1 MPPATIAQVAD
12 HIEHVREAAGLAH
25 VGIGADF
32 DGTPILPHGLG
43 DVSRYPALFHE
54 LQRRHWSEA
63 DLKALAGANILRA
76 LRDAESF
83 AATVLSASMYPG
95 DASVLIVGAGPIGMV
110 LALELAR
117 LRVPTL
123 LVDSEATTRAY
134 PKGNT
139 HNARTMEHYR
149 RLGLAGQV
157 RAVGLPTDHPTDVAY
172 FTRLSGHELA
182 RLPMPSTAGK
192 LAAARQADDFAQVIE
207 PIHRANQMYVEK
219 VLADACERSP
229 LISVCRGWRA
239 GEFAQRE
246 GDVELTVDP
255 ATGTGG
261 QPVTVRGAF
270 LVGCDGGRSRIRQGL
285 GIRYAGEGPLG
296 NSLFGGPMVS
306 AHLRIPGLR
315 KHLAGREFWQGW
327 SVNQDVVTDLITLD
341 GADEY
346 MTHAALD
353 SNPDSAQLAAV
364 VARALA
370 CDVDVEVLTMAPWT
384 AGRALVAE
392 KFASGRVFLC
402 GDSVHL
408 FTPTGGLGMNTG
420 IDDAANLAWKLAAVL
435 HGWGGPGLLASY
447 EAERHPVAVRN
458 TTAARALARGVQ
470 SVEVG
475 ADIEEPG
482 PAGDAERRRV
492 GALLSQLGEEFASIG
507 VQLGARYDGSPVVL
521 GDGTQAPPD
530 RPDVY
535 QPSAT
540 PGGRLPHLRLPDG
553 SSVFDR
559 LGPGFTLLRTD
570 KSAGVDAGIE
580 ALRRQASAAGVPLR
594 VVGVDH
600 GDAAGF
606 YGAPL
611 LLVRPDQHVAW
622 RGARADDPARILAT
636 VTGNAGEASHPA

>member
-1 MPPATIAQVAD
+1 M
-12 HIEHVREAAGLAH
+12 
-25 VGIGADF
+25 
-32 DGTPILPHGLG
+32 
-43 DVSRYPALFHE
+43 
-54 LQRRHWSEA
+54 
-63 DLKALAGANILRA
+63 
-76 LRDAESF
+76 
-83 AATVLSASMYPG
+83 
-95 DASVLIVGAGPIGMV
+95 LIVGAGPVGMV

-117 LRVPTL
+117 LGVPAL
-123 LVDSEATTRAY
+123 LVDAEATSRAY

-157 RAVGLPTDHPTDVAY
+157 RAVGLPADHPTDVAY

-192 LAAARQADDFAQVIE
+192 LGAVREADDFAQVIE
-207 PIHRANQMYVEK
+207 PIHRANQMYVER
-219 VLADACERSP
+219 VLADACEWSP

-239 GEFAQRE
+239 EEFTQHEGGVNLTVWPVGGGRLE
-246 GDVELTVDP
+246 GD
-255 ATGTGG
+255 AGGTGPAMG
-261 QPVTVRGAF
+261 TDGRPVTVRGAF
-270 LVGCDGGRSRIRQGL
+270 LVGCDGGSSRIRRQL

-296 NSLFGGPMVS
+296 TSLFGGPMVS
-306 AHLRIPGLR
+306 AHLRIRGLR
-315 KHLAGREFWQGW
+315 RHLAGREFWQGW
-327 SVNQDVVTDLITLD
+327 SVNRDAITDLITLD
-341 GADEY
+341 GQDEY
-346 MTHAALD
+346 MTHSALGSD
-353 SNPDSAQLAAV
+353 TGSAQLAAV

-370 CDVDVEVLTMAPWT
+370 CDVDVEILTMAHWT
-384 AGRALVAE
+384 AGRALVAD
-392 KFASGRVFLC
+392 KFGSGRVFLC
-402 GDSVHL
+402 GDSAHL

-420 IDDAANLAWKLAAVL
+420 VDDAANLAWKLAAVL
-435 HGWGGPGLLASY
+435 QGWGGRGLLASY

-482 PAGDAERRRV
+482 PPGDAERRRV
-492 GALLSQLGEEFASIG
+492 GALLGQMGEEFASVGI
-507 VQLGARYDGSPVVL
+507 QLGARYDDSPVVL

-535 QPSAT
+535 EPSAT

-559 LGPGFTLLRTD
+559 LGHGFTLLRLGKRGRD
-570 KSAGVDAGIE
+570 EADIE
-580 ALRRQASAAGVPLR
+580 ALRRQASATGVPLR
-594 VVGVDH
+594 VVGVGRD
-600 GDAAGF
+600 DAAGF

-622 RGARADDPARILAT
+622 RGVRADDPARILAT
-636 VTGNAGEASHPA
+636 VTGDARHASHPAEPYSRWGDRHP

>member
-1 MPPATIAQVAD
+1 M
-12 HIEHVREAAGLAH
+12 
-25 VGIGADF
+25 
-32 DGTPILPHGLG
+32 
-43 DVSRYPALFHE
+43 
-54 LQRRHWSEA
+54 
-63 DLKALAGANILRA
+63 
-76 LRDAESF
+76 
-83 AATVLSASMYPG
+83 
-95 DASVLIVGAGPIGMV
+95 LIVGAGPVGMV

-117 LRVPTL
+117 LGVPAL
-123 LVDSEATTRAY
+123 LVDAEATSRAY

-157 RAVGLPTDHPTDVAY
+157 RAVGLPADHPTDVAY

-192 LAAARQADDFAQVIE
+192 LGAVREADDFAQVIE
-207 PIHRANQMYVEK
+207 PIHRANQMYVER
-219 VLADACERSP
+219 VLADACEWSP

-239 GEFAQRE
+239 EEFTQHEGGVNLTVWPVGGGRME
-246 GDVELTVDP
+246 GD
-255 ATGTGG
+255 AGGTGPAMG
-261 QPVTVRGAF
+261 TDGRPVTVRGAF
-270 LVGCDGGRSRIRQGL
+270 LVGCDGGSSRIRRQL

-296 NSLFGGPMVS
+296 TSLFGGPMVS
-306 AHLRIPGLR
+306 AHLRIRGLR
-315 KHLAGREFWQGW
+315 RHLAGREFWQGW
-327 SVNQDVVTDLITLD
+327 SVNREAITDLITLD
-341 GADEY
+341 GQDEY
-346 MTHAALD
+346 MTHSALGSD
-353 SNPDSAQLAAV
+353 TGSAQLAAV

-370 CDVDVEVLTMAPWT
+370 CDVDVEILTMAHWT
-384 AGRALVAE
+384 AGRALVAD
-392 KFASGRVFLC
+392 KFGSGRVFLC
-402 GDSVHL
+402 GDSAHL

-420 IDDAANLAWKLAAVL
+420 VDDAANLAWKLAAVL
-435 HGWGGPGLLASY
+435 QGWGGRGLLASY

-482 PAGDAERRRV
+482 PPGDAERRRV
-492 GALLSQLGEEFASIG
+492 GALLGQMGEEFASVGI
-507 VQLGARYDGSPVVL
+507 QLGARYDDSPVVL

-535 QPSAT
+535 EPSAT

-559 LGPGFTLLRTD
+559 LGHGFTLLRLGKRGRD
-570 KSAGVDAGIE
+570 EADIE
-580 ALRRQASAAGVPLR
+580 ALRRQASATGVPLR
-594 VVGVDH
+594 VVGVGRD
-600 GDAAGF
+600 DAAGF

-622 RGARADDPARILAT
+622 RGVRADDPARILAT
-636 VTGNAGEASHPA
+636 VTGDARHASHPAEPYSRWGDRHP

>member
-1 MPPATIAQVAD
+1 M
-12 HIEHVREAAGLAH
+12 
-25 VGIGADF
+25 F
-32 DGTPILPHGLG
+32 
-43 DVSRYPALFHE
+43 
-54 LQRRHWSEA
+54 
-63 DLKALAGANILRA
+63 
-76 LRDAESF
+76 
-83 AATVLSASMYPG
+83 PG
-95 DASVLIVGAGPIGMV
+95 DASVLIVGAGPVGMV

-117 LRVPTL
+117 LRVPAL
-123 LVDSEATTRAY
+123 LVDSETATRAY

-149 RLGLAGQV
+149 RLGLADQV
-157 RAVGLPTDHPTDVAY
+157 RAVGLPAGHPTDVAY

-192 LAAARQADDFAQVIE
+192 LAAVRGADDFGQVIE

-239 GEFAQRE
+239 EEFTQHE
-246 GDVELTVDP
+246 GGVNLTVRPADGGRWKEDAGGTDP
-255 ATGTGG
+255 AMGTDG

-296 NSLFGGPMVS
+296 TSLFGGPMVS

-327 SVNQDVVTDLITLD
+327 SVNRDVITDLITLD
-341 GADEY
+341 GQDEY
-346 MTHAALD
+346 MTHAALG
-353 SNPDSAQLAAV
+353 SNADSAQLAAI

-370 CDVDVEVLTMAPWT
+370 CDVAVEVLTMAPWT
-384 AGRALVAE
+384 AGRALVAD

-435 HGWGGPGLLASY
+435 QGWGGAGLLASY

-458 TTAARALARGVQ
+458 TTAARALARSVQ
-470 SVEVG
+470 SVEAG

-492 GALLSQLGEEFASIG
+492 GALLGQMGEEFASIG
-507 VQLGARYDGSPVVL
+507 IQLGARYDGSPVVV

-535 QPSAT
+535 EPSAT

-553 SSVFDR
+553 SSVFDQ
-559 LGPGFTLLRTD
+559 LGHGFTLLRTD
-570 KSAGVDAGIE
+570 KPGRADADIE

-594 VVGVDH
+594 VVDVGHD
-600 GDAAGF
+600 DAASF

-622 RGARADDPARILAT
+622 RGTRADDPARILAT
-636 VTGNAGEASHPA
+636 VTGSAGDLRRPA

>member
-1 MPPATIAQVAD
+1 
-12 HIEHVREAAGLAH
+12 
-25 VGIGADF
+25 
-32 DGTPILPHGLG
+32 
-43 DVSRYPALFHE
+43 
-54 LQRRHWSEA
+54 
-63 DLKALAGANILRA
+63 
-76 LRDAESF
+76 
-83 AATVLSASMYPG
+83 
-95 DASVLIVGAGPIGMV
+95 MV

-117 LRVPTL
+117 LRVPAV
-123 LVDSEATTRAY
+123 LVDTEAATRAY

-149 RLGLAGQV
+149 RLGLADQV
-157 RAVGLPTDHPTDVAY
+157 RAVGLPADHPTDVAY
-172 FTRLSGHELA
+172 FTRLNGHELA
-182 RLPMPSTAGK
+182 RLPMPSTVRK
-192 LAAARQADDFAQVIE
+192 LAAVREADDFAQVIE
-207 PIHRANQMYVEK
+207 PVHRANQMYVEK
-219 VLADACERSP
+219 VLASACERSP
-229 LISVCRGWRA
+229 LISVCRGWQA
-239 GEFAQRE
+239 EEFTQHE
-246 GDVELTVDP
+246 GGVDLTVRPAGGGREEDAGGADS
-255 ATGTGG
+255 ATGTNGR
-261 QPVTVRGAF
+261 PVTVRGAF
-270 LVGCDGGRSRIRQGL
+270 LVGCDGGNSRIRKQL

-296 NSLFGGPMVS
+296 TSLFGGPMVS

-315 KHLAGREFWQGW
+315 AHLAGREFWQGW
-327 SVNQDVVTDLITLD
+327 SVNRDVITDLITLD
-341 GADEY
+341 GQDEY
-346 MTHAALD
+346 MTHSALGSD
-353 SNPDSAQLAAV
+353 TASAQLAAV

-370 CDVDVEVLTMAPWT
+370 CDVDIEILTMASWR
-384 AGRALVAE
+384 AGRALVAD

-435 HGWGGPGLLASY
+435 QGWGGPGLLASY

-458 TTAARALARGVQ
+458 TTAARALARSVQ

-482 PAGDAERRRV
+482 PAGEAERRRV
-492 GALLSQLGEEFASIG
+492 GALLGQLGEEFASIG
-507 VQLGARYDGSPVVL
+507 IQLGARYDSSPVVL

-535 QPSAT
+535 EPSAT

-559 LGPGFTLLRTD
+559 LGPGFTLLRTG
-570 KSAGVDAGIE
+570 KPGRADADIE
-580 ALRRQASAAGVPLR
+580 ALRRAASATGVPLR

-600 GDAAGF
+600 DDAASF

-636 VTGNAGEASHPA
+636 VTGSTADVSHPA

>member
-1 MPPATIAQVAD
+1 M
-12 HIEHVREAAGLAH
+12 
-25 VGIGADF
+25 F
-32 DGTPILPHGLG
+32 
-43 DVSRYPALFHE
+43 
-54 LQRRHWSEA
+54 
-63 DLKALAGANILRA
+63 
-76 LRDAESF
+76 
-83 AATVLSASMYPG
+83 PG
-95 DASVLIVGAGPIGMV
+95 DASVLIVGAGPVGMV

-117 LRVPTL
+117 LRVPTM
-123 LVDSEATTRAY
+123 LVDTEAATRAY

-157 RAVGLPTDHPTDVAY
+157 RAVGLPADHPTDVAY

-192 LAAARQADDFAQVIE
+192 LAAAREADDFAQIIE

-239 GEFAQRE
+239 EEFTQHE
-246 GDVELTVDP
+246 GGVNLTVRPAGGGRWEEDAGGTDP
-255 ATGTGG
+255 VMGTDGR
-261 QPVTVRGAF
+261 PVTVRGAF

-296 NSLFGGPMVS
+296 TSLFGGPMVS

-315 KHLAGREFWQGW
+315 KRLAGREFWQGW
-327 SVNQDVVTDLITLD
+327 SVNRDVITDLITLD
-341 GADEY
+341 GQDEY

-353 SNPDSAQLAAV
+353 SNADSAQLAAV

-384 AGRALVAE
+384 AGRALVAD

-420 IDDAANLAWKLAAVL
+420 VDDAANLAWKLAAVL
-435 HGWGGPGLLASY
+435 QGWGGPGLLASY

-458 TTAARALARGVQ
+458 TTAARALARSVQ

-492 GALLSQLGEEFASIG
+492 GALLGQMGEEFASIG

-535 QPSAT
+535 EPSAT

-559 LGPGFTLLRTD
+559 LGHGFTLLRTD
-570 KSAGVDAGIE
+570 KSAGADAGIE

-600 GDAAGF
+600 DDAAGF

-622 RGARADDPARILAT
+622 RGARANDPARILAT
-636 VTGNAGEASHPA
+636 VTGSAGDASQTSRVP